1 MSKQHLRS
9 GVIFLVLALF
19 PTSGWSQSLRGS
31 LSGIVKDP
39 SGATVPNVALTLKN
53 VSTSFQST
61 ASTAGD
67 GLFSF
72 PNLPAGNYELKA
84 GSHRGRYRCYSVFQR
99 YPW

>member
-39 SGATVPNVALTLKN
+39 SGATVPHSRPEARLDSRLR
-53 VSTSFQST
+53 
-61 ASTAGD
+61 GD
-67 GLFSF
+67 DEGNGENQAPFS
-72 PNLPAGNYELKA
+72 N
-84 GSHRGRYRCYSVFQR
+84 
-99 YPW
+99 